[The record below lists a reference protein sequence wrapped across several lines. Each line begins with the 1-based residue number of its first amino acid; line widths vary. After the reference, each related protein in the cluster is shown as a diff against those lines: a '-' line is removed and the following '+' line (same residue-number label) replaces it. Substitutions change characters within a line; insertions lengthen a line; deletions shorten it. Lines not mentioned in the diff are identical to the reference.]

1 MFPCWISHFT
11 LTYADLWNEFNID
24 FKLYLSLVWKAK
36 HVYPPFPWSVL
47 EIHAVMLRSAVTW
60 PCLFWPWGSVS
71 VSVCS
76 ADNTEAS
83 VTLLQ
88 RAFAKK
94 PNRMSSVVTDLD
106 VAFKDCPSGYFC
118 KCVTATLASWHISI
132 TIISITVFLN
142 NAILYAADNT
152 TSFKKFSAHFRK
164 LQFSWWCAIAWLS
177 IPWVN
182 KLLRKL
188 ALMCVAE
195 HLTSTLPVW
204 GGKKR
209 SNWLFPRLNVTG
221 LHWCT
226 GAWANCLFEW
236 CCVAPV
242 ITSHSFPE
250 HVFQVKMWGN
260 VNEWSWHIWAI
271 TMTSKD

>member
-11 LTYADLWNEFNID
+11 DLWTEFNID
-24 FKLYLSLVWKAK
+24 FKLYLYLVWKAK
-36 HVYPPFPWSVL
+36 HVYPAFPWSVL

-94 PNRMSSVVTDLD
+94 PNRMRSVVTDLD
-106 VAFKDCPSGYFC
+106 VVFKDCPSSYFC

-152 TSFKKFSAHFRK
+152 ISFRKFSAHFRK
-164 LQFSWWCAIAWLS
+164 LQFSRWRAIFDAMG
-177 IPWVN
+177 
-182 KLLRKL
+182 KQTL

-195 HLTSTLPVW
+195 HLTSTLPV
-204 GGKKR
+204 
-209 SNWLFPRLNVTG
+209 
-221 LHWCT
+221 
-226 GAWANCLFEW
+226 
-236 CCVAPV
+236 
-242 ITSHSFPE
+242 
-250 HVFQVKMWGN
+250 
-260 VNEWSWHIWAI
+260 
-271 TMTSKD
+271 